1 MQAWRGWVC
10 EERWRLLSIRVEA
23 KYADH
28 CPAKTGETAE
38 RMFHGHWLFQDFAEW
53 GGGSHQSFHGEGVQK
68 GLLVLKLFVGEIVK
82 INSLTHLWVS
92 TEAEVVVWMLFQ
104 QTP

>member
-1 MQAWRGWVC
+1 MQAWRSWVC

-28 CPAKTGETAE
+28 CPAKARETME
-38 RMFHGHWLFQDFAEW
+38 RVFHGDWLFQDLAKRR
-53 GGGSHQSFHGEGVQK
+53 GGSHESFQGEGVQK
-68 GLLVLKLFVGEIVK
+68 GLLVLKLFVWEIIK

-92 TEAEVVVWMLFQ
+92 TKAEVVV
-104 QTP
+104 